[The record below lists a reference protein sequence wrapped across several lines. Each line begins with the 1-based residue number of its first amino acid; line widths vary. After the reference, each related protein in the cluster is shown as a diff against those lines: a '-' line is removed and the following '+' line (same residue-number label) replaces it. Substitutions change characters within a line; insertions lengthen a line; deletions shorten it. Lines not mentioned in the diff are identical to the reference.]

1 MTERKQ
7 ACLPG
12 QVIVWKVAFRTVG
25 RYGKISFLMLFIG
38 FLFVLTTANAY
49 SQLYKELSSPYV
61 LSGSVSGQAE
71 LDKYYEISSLDA
83 VTPVLSVTSTLS
95 KQESSLSGTITAVTS
110 EYLDI
115 AFFQGGAFPDE
126 SNMPFLVLN
135 RYAAEH
141 FTTQDDTVTA
151 VEVNDTVVMKIQDQE
166 VSAIICGIFED
177 ELEQP
182 VVYMSYT
189 VVSRML
195 PKEENIDLLFRLK
208 RTDDLEEAAK
218 ELDKLHI
225 SVTYDRSLPE
235 RWKLTKQQIYQTFL
249 SALVLLLCSA
259 IQMAG
264 QNKRELQEAL
274 PQLQALCLCGMSL
287 SQIRL
292 LYPIRTVFAELLCIL
307 AAIALARIAVKI
319 SGLETSFAIF
329 CWFIHLALSNI
340 ILNDKNVIYQHK

>member
-7 ACLPG
+7 DCLPG
-12 QVIVWKVAFRTVG
+12 QVIVWKIAFRTIG
-25 RYGKISFLMLFIG
+25 RYGKISLLMLFIG

-61 LSGSVSGQAE
+61 LSGNVSGQAE

-95 KQESSLSGTITAVTS
+95 KQETSLSGTITAVTS

-115 AFFQGGAFPDE
+115 AFLQGGAFPDE

-141 FTTQDDTVTA
+141 FTTQEDTATA
-151 VEVNDTVVMKIQDQE
+151 VEVNDTVVIKIQNQE

-208 RTDDLEEAAK
+208 KTEDLEKAAK
-218 ELDKLHI
+218 ELDKLNV
-225 SVTYDRSLPE
+225 SVTYDQSLPE

-259 IQMAG
+259 IQMVE
-264 QNKRELQEAL
+264 QDKREQRDAL
-274 PQLQALCLCGMSL
+274 PELQALCL
-287 SQIRL
+287 
-292 LYPIRTVFAELLCIL
+292 
-307 AAIALARIAVKI
+307 
-319 SGLETSFAIF
+319 SGLNHSQVRTLFPLRALFADLVCFAVGITSAMIMHRISVLGTLFCAICF
-329 CWFIHLALSNI
+329 VSHFTSILILFHSKSNA
-340 ILNDKNVIYQHK
+340 

>member
-7 ACLPG
+7 DRLPG
-12 QVIVWKVAFRTVG
+12 QVIVWKIAFRTIG
-25 RYGKISFLMLFIG
+25 RYGKISLLMLFIG

-95 KQESSLSGTITAVTS
+95 KQEASLSGTITAVTS

-115 AFFQGGAFPDE
+115 ALLQGGTFPDE

-151 VEVNDTVVMKIQDQE
+151 VEVNDTVVIKIQDQE

-208 RTDDLEEAAK
+208 RTDDLEEATK
-218 ELDKLHI
+218 ELDKLNV

-259 IQMAG
+259 VQMAG
-264 QNKRELQEAL
+264 QNKRERQEAL
-274 PQLQALCLCGMSL
+274 PQLQALCLCGLNQGQGGML
-287 SQIRL
+287 FVL
-292 LYPIRTVFAELLCIL
+292 RTLFTDLACFAVGTTMAMIMRRVSWLGTLCCMICL
-307 AAIALARIAVKI
+307 AFHFTFIVIH
-319 SGLETSFAIF
+319 F
-329 CWFIHLALSNI
+329 C
-340 ILNDKNVIYQHK
+340 NDRNSWT

>member
-7 ACLPG
+7 AGIPG
-12 QVIVWKVAFRTVG
+12 KNIIWKVAFRTAG
-25 RYGKISFLMLFIG
+25 RYGKISLLMLFVG

-49 SQLYKELSSPYV
+49 SQLYEELSSSYV

-71 LDKYYEISSLDA
+71 LEKYYEISSIEA
-83 VTPVLSVTSTLS
+83 ATPVFNVTSTLS
-95 KQESSLSGTITAVTS
+95 NQEASLSASITAVTS
-110 EYLDI
+110 DYVDVTFLR
-115 AFFQGGAFPDE
+115 GGAFPDE

-151 VEVNDTVVMKIQDQE
+151 VEVNDTVVIKIQDQE
-166 VSAIICGIFED
+166 VSSIICGIFED
-177 ELEQP
+177 GLEQP
-182 VVYMSYT
+182 VIYMSYT
-189 VVSRML
+189 VASRIL

-208 RTDDLEEAAK
+208 RTDGLEEAAK
-218 ELDKLHI
+218 KLDKLHV

-259 IQMAG
+259 VQMAG

-274 PQLQALCLCGMSL
+274 PQLQVLCLCGLNSRQVGML
-287 SQIRL
+287 FVLRTLLTNLVCFAVGITVAMTMQQISW
-292 LYPIRTVFAELLCIL
+292 FGALCGTI
-307 AAIALARIAVKI
+307 
-319 SGLETSFAIF
+319 
-329 CWFIHLALSNI
+329 CLALHFAFTR
-340 ILNDKNVIYQHK
+340 ILSFLYRSD

>member
-7 ACLPG
+7 DCLPG
-12 QVIVWKVAFRTVG
+12 QVIVWKIAFRTIG
-25 RYGKISFLMLFIG
+25 RYGKMSLLMLFIG

-61 LSGSVSGQAE
+61 LSGNVSGQAE

-95 KQESSLSGTITAVTS
+95 KQDASLSGTITAVTS

-115 AFFQGGAFPDE
+115 AFLQGGAFPDE

-141 FTTQDDTVTA
+141 FTTQDDTVTV
-151 VEVNDTVVMKIQDQE
+151 VEVNDTVIIKIQDQE
-166 VSAIICGIFED
+166 VSSIICGIFED
-177 ELEQP
+177 GLEEP
-182 VVYMSYT
+182 VIYMSYT
-189 VVSRML
+189 VTSRIL
-195 PKEENIDLLFRLK
+195 PKEETIDLLFRLK
-208 RTDDLEEAAK
+208 RTDELEDAAK
-218 ELDKLHI
+218 ELDKLHV

-264 QNKRELQEAL
+264 QNKRERKEAL
-274 PQLQALCLCGMSL
+274 PQLQALCLCSMSF
-287 SQIRL
+287 SQINL
-292 LYPIRTVFAELLCIL
+292 IYPTRTVFSELLCIL
-307 AAIALARIAVKI
+307 AAMILARIVGYI
-319 SGLETSFAIF
+319 SCLGILFAMF
-329 CWFIHLALSNI
+329 LGCLHLATIVLISNS
-340 ILNDKNVIYQHK
+340 K

>member
-7 ACLPG
+7 SGIPG
-12 QVIVWKVAFRTVG
+12 QNIIWKVAFRTVG

-49 SQLYKELSSPYV
+49 SQLYEELSSSYV
-61 LSGSVSGQAE
+61 ISGSVSGQAE
-71 LDKYYEISSLDA
+71 LEKYNEISSIDVA
-83 VTPVLSVTSTLS
+83 TPVFNVTSTLS
-95 KQESSLSGTITAVTS
+95 NQEASLSASITAVTS
-110 EYLDI
+110 DYVDVTFLR
-115 AFFQGGAFPDE
+115 GGTFPDE

-141 FTTQDDTVTA
+141 FTTQDDTVIA
-151 VEVNDTVVMKIQDQE
+151 VDVNDTVMMTIQEQE
-166 VSAIICGIFED
+166 VSAVICGIFED
-177 ELEQP
+177 GLEQP

-189 VVSRML
+189 VASRIL
-195 PKEENIDLLFRLK
+195 PKEETIDLLFRLE
-208 RTDDLEEAAK
+208 RTEDLEEVAK
-218 ELDKLHI
+218 KLDKLHV

-259 IQMAG
+259 VQMAG

-292 LYPIRTVFAELLCIL
+292 LYPIRTVFAELFCIL
-307 AAIALARIAVKI
+307 TVMTLATIVGYI
-319 SGLETSFAIF
+319 SYLGILYVMLLG
-329 CWFIHLALSNI
+329 CLHLATIVLISNS
-340 ILNDKNVIYQHK
+340 K